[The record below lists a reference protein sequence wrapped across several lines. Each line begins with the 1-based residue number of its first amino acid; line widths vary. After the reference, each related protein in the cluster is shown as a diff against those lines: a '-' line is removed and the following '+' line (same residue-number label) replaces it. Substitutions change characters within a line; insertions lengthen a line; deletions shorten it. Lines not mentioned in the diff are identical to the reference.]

1 MSEPILDHVDQR
13 RAAARAMGG
22 ARKLERRRAD
32 GLMNARERIAALCDE
47 GSFLEA
53 GLHAHSVFPAD
64 KDKTPGDGKL
74 TGYATVDGRP
84 TAVVSNDF
92 TVKGAS
98 SSLTN
103 MRRIAHVKRTATQRG
118 MPLVFLGESSGA
130 RMPDNMGA
138 AGMGTLLG
146 NDPLQYVRHRET
158 PWVSALLGDCF
169 GSSAFYACLS
179 DFVVMREGACMAIGS
194 ARLVQLAM
202 GEVIT
207 PDALGGAEFH
217 ARETGAIDAVAKT
230 DEEAIA
236 LAKRFLAYLPSA
248 AGTPP
253 PRDEPAEAGGGDI
266 AALVPEKRTRGY
278 DMRRV
283 VAAIADRGSV
293 LELKPQFGRTV
304 VTALARIDGH
314 TVGVIANNPMFKAGA
329 LDADACSKATR
340 FIATCDSFQVP
351 IVNLVDTPGFVI
363 GSDAEKRRAP
373 TKIMTYMTALQLA
386 TVPKFT
392 VIVRKAYGQ
401 AYLNM
406 GGGKN
411 SDEVAAWPSAEVS
424 FMEPRFG
431 ARVVSPPDADD
442 ETLAAAEEAL
452 ARGSQVWEIASMFA
466 VQHVVKPAET
476 RAFLSDMLRIY
487 GASTPAAMGKR
498 HLAAWPFNF

>member
-1 MSEPILDHVDQR
+1 MSEGILDDVDRR

-22 ARKLERRRAD
+22 RDKLDRRRAK
-32 GLMNARERIAALCDE
+32 GVLNARERIDALCDE

-53 GLHAHSVFPAD
+53 GLHAHSVMEAD
-64 KDKTPGDGKL
+64 KESTPGDGKL
-74 TGYATVDGRP
+74 TGYATVEGRP
-84 TAVVSNDF
+84 AAVVSNDF

-103 MRRIAHVKRTATQRG
+103 MRRIAHVKRTATLRG
-118 MPLVFLGESSGA
+118 MPLIFLGESSGA

-202 GEVIT
+202 GEVIE
-207 PDALGGAEFH
+207 PEALGGAAFH
-217 ARETGAIDAVAKT
+217 ARETGAIDQMVKT
-230 DEEAIA
+230 DEDAIA
-236 LAKRFLAYLPSA
+236 LTKRFLSYLPSA

-253 PRDEPAEAGGGDI
+253 PRAETAGGPATDL
-266 AALVPEKRTRGY
+266 AAMVPQKRTRGY
-278 DMRRV
+278 GMRRV
-283 VAAIADRGSV
+283 VTALADPESV
-293 LELKPQFGRTV
+293 LELKPQFARTV

-340 FIATCDSFQVP
+340 FIATCDSFHIP

-373 TKIMTYMTALQLA
+373 TKIMTYMTALQSA
-386 TVPKFT
+386 TVPKFS

-411 SDEVAAWPSAEVS
+411 SDEVAAWPTAEIS

-431 ARVVSPPDADD
+431 ARVVSPPEAD
-442 ETLAAAEEAL
+442 EATLAAAEEAL
-452 ARGSQVWEIASMFA
+452 ARGSEVWEIAGMFA
-466 VQHVVKPAET
+466 VQHVIKPDET
-476 RAFLSDMLRIY
+476 RAWLIDMLRIY
-487 GASTPAAMGKR
+487 GSSTTAAMGKR